1 METTFNVNTRN
12 KYKQYVHK
20 RKYTLLAVFN

>member
-1 METTFNVNTRN
+1 METIFNVNTRK

-20 RKYTLLAVFN
+20 RKYILLAVFN